1 MKNLIAATLFVALFI
16 SSSFAAAT
24 TSFAAVVNGRNVN
37 TVEFASNGKTLGAF
51 IQTAAKTWK
60 EDSFAGNDFDFV
72 EMNRDDWSVYLRD
85 ASRGVNIQLDLHT
98 KKVMYSDD
106 NGNAF
111 PLYDIS
117 RSLKKVNGYLTCF
130 VSFSGINGGKSL
142 GSFTQTSAK
151 QWKEVS
157 ANPKGNSFNFTEV
170 ARDQWSVYLRDASRG
185 VNIQLDLHTRKVMY
199 NEDGKARRPLYK
211 VITAK

>member
-16 SSSFAAAT
+16 SSSFASAT

-37 TVEFASNGKTLGAF
+37 TVEFASNGNTLGAF
-51 IQTAAKTWK
+51 IQTGAKTWK
-60 EDSFAGNDFDFV
+60 EDSFEGNDFDFR

-117 RSLKKVNGYLTCF
+117 RSLKKVNGYLTCY
-130 VSFSGINGGKSL
+130 VAFSAINGSKTL
-142 GSFTQTSAK
+142 GSFTQTKGK

-185 VNIQLDLHTRKVMY
+185 VNIQLDLHTKKVMY
-199 NEDGKARRPLYK
+199 NEDGKARRSLYQ
-211 VITAK
+211 VVTAK